1 MPAVTPG
8 QGGTH
13 APRVLVTVGTDHHP
27 FDRLIDW
34 VNDWLASHPDQVGD
48 FYVQWGAAATQPA
61 CPGTA
66 FLRVD
71 ELDALL
77 DAASVVV
84 CHGGPGS
91 IAGAWDRGRV
101 PVVVPRLRELG
112 EIVDGHQVDFCRK
125 LAALDRVRLAQ
136 TPAEFAAVLGGALS
150 EPGPHAGAPP
160 TGAPPAGALAPQSC
174 HAAEVQAAVAQ
185 FAALV
190 DGLVRQPRR
199 RLPLPR
205 RLVPLPRRT
214 VPQPREGTAPRGIE
228 THAGRP
234 AARGA
239 PPALIPEQPASW
251 EAGRP
256 AARFALTR
264 EPSKEQ

>member
-8 QGGTH
+8 HAGRP

-27 FDRLIDW
+27 FDRLIAW
-34 VNDWLASHPDQVGD
+34 VNDWVARHPDQAGD

-66 FLRVD
+66 FLTVD
-71 ELDALL
+71 ELDVLL
-77 DAASVVV
+77 DTASVVV

-91 IAGAWDRGRV
+91 IAGAWERGRV
-101 PVVVPRLRELG
+101 PVVVPRLPKLG
-112 EIVDGHQVDFCRK
+112 EIVDGHQVDFCGK
-125 LAALDRVRLAQ
+125 LAALGRIRLAQ
-136 TPAEFAAVLGGALS
+136 TPAEFTAVLGGALS
-150 EPGPHAGAPP
+150 EPGP
-160 TGAPPAGALAPQSC
+160 PAGALAAQPC
-174 HAAEVQAAVAQ
+174 HAAEVQASVAR
-185 FAALV
+185 FATLV

-205 RLVPLPRRT
+205 RLVPLPRRM
-214 VPQPREGTAPRGIE
+214 VPQPREGTAPLGIE

-239 PPALIPEQPASW
+239 SPALISEQPASW

-256 AARFALTR
+256 AAHLALTR